1 MDWEPSSYTYADL
14 RRDHT
19 KRLEQEQKSL
29 QQIRN
34 HTSALQLFMR
44 FLGRGDVDCFSMDF
58 SKDFKTN
65 LAGFYN
71 WSKEQGI
78 SIATIANRI
87 SCIRQI
93 RKTSIIFSYGTKESF
108 CGLLRTSME
117 IKGFSCLGLAKQT
130 GMTRSTISA
139 WLNGVVPMRK
149 SAGHIIRI
157 EKALGLEK
165 SLLLSKAE
173 KFWNRLEY
181 NNTFPEI
188 ESRIRGSQL
197 QQDKYYYKGENDR
210 IRSEWRELVKFYT
223 SPYLVDS
230 LERNSTW
237 RVKEYSR
244 IVHPTH
250 WSGEAPNGYCS
261 TASFRWGTFSSF
273 FGFLV
278 RDTDKGGKGMDESSL
293 TIALVSRTDLVVD
306 FIEFRRKRTGV
317 YTQETRGCLTFF
329 MTLLRKKTGF
339 LWQQPTFGRFLPEP
353 ILLSQWHDWCEKSH
367 ATLRKIKENLK
378 SGGHIK
384 KGRNPQEPI
393 QLIIATQ
400 RPIQIILNMISKME
414 SEPVFDSSL
423 VTSAIHYRDILLI
436 KMMLSNPLR
445 VNHFSIMTH
454 ANDNTG
460 NLYKNENGQWRLRFL
475 PDDFKN
481 QKGAACGPY
490 DVALSPWLYH
500 DIERYFERYRSH
512 LYGADTSNCVFLPG
526 KRPGTKRISCINLT
540 PMVISQRVFD
550 ITKRYIPGCPGFG
563 AHAFR
568 HIVATDYIKNN
579 PNGFQVAASI
589 LHDRLETVMKEYAHI
604 KVADGFSHW
613 TNYFDAQVEA
623 SKGVKH
629 E

>member
-14 RRDHT
+14 RREHVS
-19 KRLEQEQKSL
+19 RLKEEHKSL

-71 WSKEQGI
+71 WSKEHGI
-78 SIATIANRI
+78 STATIANRI

-93 RKTSIIFSYGTKESF
+93 RRTSIMSLYDSKESF

-117 IKGFSCLGLAKQT
+117 IKGVSGLGLAKQV
-130 GMTRSTISA
+130 GMSQSTIST
-139 WLNGVVPMRK
+139 WLNGSLPKRK
-149 SAGHIIRI
+149 SASRITRI

-165 SLLLSKAE
+165 GLLLSRVE
-173 KFWNRLEY
+173 KFWNKQEY
-181 NNTFPEI
+181 NSTFPEI
-188 ESRIRGSQL
+188 DSRIRGSML
-197 QQDKYYYKGENDR
+197 LQDKYCYKGENER
-210 IRSEWRELVKFYT
+210 IRSEWREVVKFYT
-223 SPYLVDS
+223 SPYLIGNMQ
-230 LERNSTW
+230 RNSTW
-237 RVKEYSR
+237 RVKEYNR
-244 IVHPTH
+244 IVRPTH
-250 WSGEAPNGYCS
+250 WSGEAPNGYCV
-261 TASFRWGTFSSF
+261 TASFRWRNFSSF
-273 FGFLV
+273 FGFLI
-278 RDTDKGGKGMDESSL
+278 RDTSKGGKGMNESSL
-293 TIALVSRTDLVVD
+293 TIALVGRTDIVVD

-317 YTQETRGCLTFF
+317 YTQEIGGCLNFF
-329 MTLLRKKTGF
+329 MALLRKKTGF
-339 LWQQPTFGRFLPEP
+339 LWQQPTFGELLPEP
-353 ILLSQWHDWCEKSH
+353 VSLSEWHDWCEKSH
-367 ATLRKIKENLK
+367 DTLRKIEEGLK

-393 QLIIATQ
+393 RLIIAAQ
-400 RPIQIILNMISKME
+400 RPIQVLLNMISRME
-414 SEPVFDSSL
+414 SDPVFDGSL
-423 VTSAIHYRDILLI
+423 VTSAMYYRDILLI

-445 VNHFSIMTH
+445 VNHFSIMTY

-481 QKGAACGPY
+481 QRGAACEPY

-500 DIERYFERYRSH
+500 DIERYLEQYRPH
-512 LYGADTSNCVFLPG
+512 LYGADTSDCVFLPG
-526 KRPGTKRISCINLT
+526 KRNGSKRLSCINLD
-540 PMVISQRVFD
+540 PGVISKRIFD
-550 ITKRYIPGCPGFG
+550 ITRRYIPGCPGFR

-579 PNGFQVAASI
+579 PNGFQVAANI

-623 SKGVKH
+623 SKEVKH